1 MADADANAAA
11 LKRQVRPSQVWR
23 IFTKILGCVVCWFL
37 IFWALMFWIA
47 LIPIAATTDAPVW
60 ARSSLPVDGAPA
72 RPVADRR
79 RAAAAAAAD
88 DD

>member
-11 LKRQVRPSQVWR
+11 LKRQVRPSQVGR
-23 IFTKILGCVVCWFL
+23 ILTKVLGCVVCWFL

-60 ARSSLPVDGAPA
+60 ARSYLFLSTAHLLDLWQGVAAP
-72 RPVADRR
+72 PPPPPPIG
-79 RAAAAAAAD
+79 
-88 DD
+88 